1 MIKWIKKHPTAFMI
15 IVGVLMA
22 FFLLCYWQ
30 RTIAVSNTIETKLE
44 DLARDKEK
52 KEPKFYTGQLKEKEL
67 EAYDYLKE
75 RLDNLEGGIVEFPEP
90 LTGKQY
96 TRVTAALEDEGYNY
110 FYGVC
115 DIPMTEDNVYVK
127 YDGADIMKVK
137 DPIIAKAVLFI
148 SCAKGIDTFGEYAED
163 GTVKNLDEIEKAY
176 SENDPEKVKE
186 IEKVKEETEKILDEI
201 MQGLPEDAGE
211 KSAVDYFLGWF
222 EENLSVAINIGS
234 ETTQESG
241 MTGLFEDALIYN
253 NLSALTTHKAS
264 AVGYAK
270 ILTELCNRAGMESYI
285 VFGTWG
291 RKNLSSESYVLS
303 MIEMNDQK
311 IYVDASGTQ
320 SNDMGGF
327 RYMDER
333 GAMNHMV
340 FADYFSY
347 NEED

>member
-1 MIKWIKKHPTAFMI
+1 MIKWIKKHPKAFAI
-15 IVGVLMA
+15 IVAAALVL
-22 FFLLCYWQ
+22 FLLCYWQ
-30 RTIAVSNTIETKLE
+30 RTIATSNTIETKLE

-52 KEPKFYTGQLKEKEL
+52 KEPKFYSGQLKEKEL
-67 EAYDYLKE
+67 KAYECLKE
-75 RLDNLEGGIVEFPEP
+75 RVDNLQGGVVEFPEP

-110 FYGVC
+110 YYALC

-137 DPIIAKAVLFI
+137 EPVITKAVLFI
-148 SCAKGIDTFGEYAED
+148 SCAKGIDTFGEYEED

-176 SENDPEKVKE
+176 SENDPGKVGE
-186 IEKVKEETEKILDEI
+186 IDKVKEETEEILDEI
-201 MQGLPEDAGE
+201 LEGLPENAGE
-211 KSAVDYFLGWF
+211 KSTVDYFLGWL
-222 EENLSVAINIGS
+222 EDNLSVAINIGS

-241 MTGLFEDALIYN
+241 MTGVFEDALIYN

-303 MIEMNDQK
+303 MIEMNGQK

-320 SNDMGGF
+320 SNDTGGF

-333 GAMNHMV
+333 GAMNHMT
-340 FADYFSY
+340 FAEYFSY
-347 NEED
+347 NEDD